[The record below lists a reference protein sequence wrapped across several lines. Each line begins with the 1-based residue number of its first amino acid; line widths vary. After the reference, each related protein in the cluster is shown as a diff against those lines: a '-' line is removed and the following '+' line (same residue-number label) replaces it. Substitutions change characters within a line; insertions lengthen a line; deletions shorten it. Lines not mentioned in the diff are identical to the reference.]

1 MKKILSILAIM
12 IAVVT
17 LSSCS
22 KPKVTDFKYK
32 MSKGECYVFN
42 DTIPYD
48 GVLWSVDGK
57 SYKMTVSCGVLKQI
71 EYFDSK
77 GKKFCFGSEETG
89 LVFYNEKGEKITRD
103 QARELYQDEYWHW
116 KDLRREFEHIADS
129 LTTY

>member
-32 MSKGECYVFN
+32 VSEGECYVFKN
-42 DTIPYD
+42 KNPYD
-48 GVLWSVDGK
+48 GVLWSFDGK
-57 SYKMTVSCGVLKQI
+57 SYKITVSCGVVKQI

-89 LVFYNEKGEKITRD
+89 LVFYNEKGDEITRD
-103 QARELYQDEYWHW
+103 QARELYQDEYWRW
-116 KDLRREFEHIADS
+116 KDLRREFVYIADS
-129 LTTY
+129 LSTY